1 MGSPVGADS
10 KQSEKDYLRRT
21 AGGAWERLKPFSP
34 PGTST
39 LDDSAAL
46 IQDFAA
52 ALHHLPLSPDDLILD
67 LGAGACWCSDWLQRL
82 NLRTVA
88 VDISVDML
96 HLGRTRLTGPRPW
109 VVAGDLERL
118 PFAAGTFDK
127 AYCLSAIHHIPDIP
141 SALAELSRVLTPAG
155 AVLFSEPGV
164 GHAARAGSVTAMRD
178 FGVLEQ
184 DIVASDFMAA
194 CERAGFG
201 HVTLRPMS
209 YLIPDFAI
217 TSSQWEAWARRA
229 ASKRPARAARTIW
242 RGVLELLGLGKQD
255 ALVEE
260 TLSMQLVRLL
270 RGAMADHPVIVA
282 AKQRPEQHRGQARRA
297 QIQILAAPSRVVA
310 GGPMPVRLRI
320 RNVGNAAWRT
330 DGAAAAVRLG
340 VQLLG
345 ADERLLDRDFYRHE
359 IPGPIAPGQSVDVE
373 VSCPVPETTGPHYFK
388 FDLVEEG
395 VTWFEPQGSSI
406 ARHAIEVTSP
416 A

>member
-10 KQSEKDYLRRT
+10 KQSEKEYLRRT

-39 LDDSAAL
+39 LGDSAAL

-52 ALHHLPLSPDDLILD
+52 ALHHLPPSPDDLILD

-82 NLRTVA
+82 NLHTVA

-96 HLGRTRLTGPRPW
+96 HLGRSRLTGPRPW

-141 SALAELSRVLTPAG
+141 SALAELNRVLTPAG
-155 AVLFSEPGV
+155 AVLFSEPGA
-164 GHAARAGSVTAMRD
+164 GHAGKAGSVTAMRD

-194 CERAGFG
+194 CAHAGFA

-209 YLIPDFAI
+209 YFLPQVELTA
-217 TSSQWEAWARRA
+217 SQWEAWARRA
-229 ASKRPARAARTIW
+229 ASKRPVRAARTIW
-242 RGVLELLGLGKQD
+242 RGVLELLGRGKQD
-255 ALVEE
+255 VLVEE

-282 AKQRPEQHRGQARRA
+282 AKQRRRSIAARRGA
-297 QIQILAAPSRVVA
+297 PRFRFSRRRRRAAA
-310 GGPMPVRLRI
+310 GHPTSVRLRI
-320 RNVGNAAWRT
+320 RNTGEAAWQT
-330 DGAAAAVRLG
+330 DRRRDGGGTAGRSVARRRRAAAR
-340 VQLLG
+340 
-345 ADERLLDRDFYRHE
+345 
-359 IPGPIAPGQSVDVE
+359 PGLPPARSRRAR
-373 VSCPVPETTGPHYFK
+373 SR
-388 FDLVEEG
+388 
-395 VTWFEPQGSSI
+395 QGKPS
-406 ARHAIEVTSP
+406 TST
-416 A
+416 

>member
-1 MGSPVGADS
+1 MGSPVGTDS

-21 AGGAWERLKPFSP
+21 AGGAWERTKPFSP

-39 LDDSAAL
+39 LGDSAAL

-52 ALHHLPLSPDDLILD
+52 ALHHLPPSPDDLILD

-82 NLRTVA
+82 NLQTVA

-96 HLGRTRLTGPRPW
+96 RLGRARLTGPRPW

-141 SALAELSRVLTPAG
+141 SALGELNRVLTPAG

-164 GHAARAGSVTAMRD
+164 GHADKAGSMTAMRD

-184 DIVASDFMAA
+184 DIVAADFMAA
-194 CERAGFG
+194 CARAGFA

-209 YLIPDFAI
+209 YLIPQVEI
-217 TSSQWEAWARRA
+217 TAAQWQAWARRA
-229 ASKRPARAARTIW
+229 ASKRPTRAAHTIW
-242 RGVLELLGLGKQD
+242 RGVLELLGLGKHD
-255 ALVEE
+255 TLVEE
-260 TLSMQLVRLL
+260 TISMQLVRLL

-282 AKQRPEQHRGQARRA
+282 AKRRRTPHRTDSRRA
-297 QIQILAAPSRVVA
+297 EIQILEAPSRVAA
-310 GGPMPVRLRI
+310 GRPVPVRLRI
-320 RNVGNAAWRT
+320 RNTGDTAWHT
-330 DGAAAAVRLG
+330 DGAASAVRLG

-345 ADERLLDRDFYRHE
+345 ADGRLVDRDFYRHDLS
-359 IPGPIAPGQSVDVE
+359 GPIAPGQRVDVD
-373 VSCPVPETTGPHYFK
+373 VSCPVPDTCGPHAFK

-395 VTWFEPQGSSI
+395 VTWFEPHGSAI
-406 ARHAIEVTSP
+406 ARHAIDVI
-416 A
+416 

>member
-1 MGSPVGADS
+1 MGSPVGANS
-10 KQSEKDYLRRT
+10 KQSEKEYLRRT

-39 LDDSAAL
+39 LGDSAAL

-52 ALHHLPLSPDDLILD
+52 ALHHLPPSPDDLILD

-96 HLGRTRLTGPRPW
+96 RLGRTRLTGARPW

-118 PFAAGTFDK
+118 PFGAGTFDK

-164 GHAARAGSVTAMRD
+164 GHAGKAGSVTAMRD

-194 CERAGFG
+194 CAHAGFV

-209 YLIPDFAI
+209 YLIPQVEISAA
-217 TSSQWEAWARRA
+217 QWEAWARRA
-229 ASKRPARAARTIW
+229 ASKRPARAAHTIW

-255 ALVEE
+255 VLVEE
-260 TLSMQLVRLL
+260 TLSMQLVRVL

-282 AKQRPEQHRGQARRA
+282 AKQRPAQNRGETRRA
-297 QIQILAAPSRVVA
+297 EIQVLAAPSRVAA
-310 GGPMPVRLRI
+310 GRPVPVRLRI
-320 RNVGNAAWRT
+320 RNTGEVAWHT
-330 DGAAAAVRLG
+330 DRAETAVRLG
-340 VQLLG
+340 VQLLA
-345 ADERLLDRDFYRHE
+345 ADERLLDRDFHRHD
-359 IPGPIAPGQSVDVE
+359 IPGPVEPGQSVDVV
-373 VSCPVPETTGPHYFK
+373 VSCPVPETMGRHYFK

-395 VTWFEPQGSSI
+395 VTWFEPLGSVI
-406 ARHAIEVTSP
+406 ARHAIDVTEP
-416 A
+416 V